1 MTSPTVTIS
10 APHSG
15 TDTATAV
22 VTGEDSASG
31 GNINAKYISRRV
43 TLEDGFDSKD
53 LKVIINAYKPIE
65 SGIHVYYKVKSEE
78 DPEDFDKK
86 GYTLMT
92 QETPSTVYSLN
103 EEDTKEYLFK
113 TTDESITYTSGN
125 ITYDTFKTFAIKI
138 ALTSN
143 TASIVPKVRDMSAI
157 ALDV

>member
-1 MTSPTVTIS
+1 M
-10 APHSG
+10 
-15 TDTATAV
+15 
-22 VTGEDSASG
+22 
-31 GNINAKYISRRV
+31 
-43 TLEDGFDSKD
+43 EDGFDASD
-53 LKVIINAYKPIE
+53 LKVILNSYKPLGTE
-65 SGIHVYYKVKSEE
+65 VHLYYKVKGET
-78 DPEDFDKK
+78 DPEDFDTKD
-86 GYTLMT
+86 YVLMT

-143 TASIVPKVRDMSAI
+143 TASIVPKVRDMRAI